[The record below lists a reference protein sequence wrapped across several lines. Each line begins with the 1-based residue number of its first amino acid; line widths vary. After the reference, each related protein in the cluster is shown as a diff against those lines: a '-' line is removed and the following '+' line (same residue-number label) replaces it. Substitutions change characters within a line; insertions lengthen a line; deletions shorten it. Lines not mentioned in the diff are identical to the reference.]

1 MLDTPALTT
10 FIIAAKKATYLA
22 SGSPAASS
30 RRGSHDLTFDAPP
43 YVYRD
48 SYFGGTD
55 FIGQEVVW
63 LDEEPIWAMNY
74 YGYILRPEL
83 ITPSEAGRTLK
94 AALSQAHAQG
104 RLLDNFQFENYA
116 IASQGIVSH
125 FSGIETITVKGIV
138 AYQLDYHGG
147 LITP

>member
-48 SYFGGTD
+48 S
-55 FIGQEVVW
+55 
-63 LDEEPIWAMNY
+63 Y